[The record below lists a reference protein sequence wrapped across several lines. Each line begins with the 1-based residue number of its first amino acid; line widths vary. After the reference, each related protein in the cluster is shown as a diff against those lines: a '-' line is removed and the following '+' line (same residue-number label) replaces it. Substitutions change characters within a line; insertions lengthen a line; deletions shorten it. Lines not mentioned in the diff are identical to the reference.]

1 MNRSVSPNGLSVQ
14 DGVLTVTV
22 LEFVQDYI
30 IAVDA
35 HGCSRHFET
44 DLEDEKEKDASG
56 RC

>member
-22 LEFVQDYI
+22 PEFVQDYI